1 MQIANHCLLFYDA
14 NMFSYKII
22 QVIYKNEDDFFTS
35 IKRRQGFHGYFK
47 KLRCVILKN
56 QK

>member
-1 MQIANHCLLFYDA
+1 MQIANHCLLFYNA

-22 QVIYKNEDDFFTS
+22 QVIYKNEDDFFTTM
-35 IKRRQGFHGYFK
+35 KRRQGFHGYFK